1 MPMQTSFGDLAV
13 RAEKLSEDTFCHG
26 LSLSFPMSNP
36 RLTFGEMRLPILH

>member
-1 MPMQTSFGDLAV
+1 MQLIFLLLVLWVA
-13 RAEKLSEDTFCHG
+13 LCHG